1 MSWVDGGDNLNKVS
15 VSPSK
20 MDRIKQLSNNDN
32 VIAALA
38 IDQRGSLK
46 SMLATADL
54 TNEVDQTIVEFKKL
68 VSKELTNFSSSIL
81 LDPEYGLA
89 AANVR
94 AETSGLLLAYE
105 KTGYDATKQ
114 GRLPDLLDD
123 WSVHRLKNKGADAV
137 KFLLYYDPDETESI
151 NIMKHVF
158 MERIG
163 AECKALDM
171 PFFLEIVTYDANN
184 SDVKGADYAKV
195 KPYKVINAMK
205 EFSKA
210 EYFVDVLKV
219 EVPVNMNYV
228 EGFNSADQEVVY
240 TTAEAMAFFKEQS
253 ESTHIPFIFLSAG
266 VSMNLFKETLKFAK
280 RAGSTFNG
288 VLCGR
293 ATWKDSASIFSQ
305 DGEDQTKEW
314 LQSKGRD
321 NIESLNDILKETAT
335 SWTDYYIVE

>member
-1 MSWVDGGDNLNKVS
+1 MLKLTKGKYEALNRLSDDNGIIS
-15 VSPSK
+15 
-20 MDRIKQLSNNDN
+20 
-32 VIAALA
+32 ALA

-46 SMLATADL
+46 KMLSKTDMGGSP
-54 TNEVDQTIVEFKKL
+54 EERIVEFKKL
-68 VSKELTNFSSSIL
+68 ISEELTPYASSIL
-81 LDPEYGLA
+81 LDPEYGIPASQLRDENA
-89 AANVR
+89 
-94 AETSGLLLAYE
+94 GLLLAYE

-123 WSVHRLKNKGADAV
+123 WSVYRLKNAGADAV

-240 TTAEAMAFFKEQS
+240 TTAEAKTFFKEQS

-293 ATWKDSASIFSQ
+293 ATWKDSVSIFSQ